1 MEKFG
6 VFGLWGTFD
15 KAALDMVAYKD
26 FIESKKLA
34 LGAALFEFALISE
47 AAPLEVSL
55 EKAEI
60 NCLIQTEKSKRKIVR
75 GFK

>member
-1 MEKFG
+1 MVAITGGSLTSRLSRWPFG
-6 VFGLWGTFD
+6 GTFD

-55 EKAEI
+55 NDIALL
-60 NCLIQTEKSKRKIVR
+60 NLPALS
-75 GFK
+75 